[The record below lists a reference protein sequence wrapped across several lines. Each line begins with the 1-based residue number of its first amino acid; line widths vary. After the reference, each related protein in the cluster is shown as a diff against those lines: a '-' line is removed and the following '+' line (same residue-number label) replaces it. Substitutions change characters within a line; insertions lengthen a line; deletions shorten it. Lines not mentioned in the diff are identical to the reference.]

1 MERVEMEREKRSH
14 KSRQMLNLR
23 ETICF
28 FFFSLV
34 FHFLASPFLAFLIYR
49 WSLCLS
55 THLLIRWHE
64 YHILEGF
71 WLWKTFHCSN
81 FKLFESWSNLLSCL
95 RRRFYSIISFDLVMR
110 NLNFRI
116 SEFQSCFSKA
126 SGIWAILQSR
136 GRSWKKS
143 GIFRAQSSLP
153 TSEKFYENSGRKY
166 CHYLMVKRL
175 FGENPNEFD
184 VFGSINRSILVLC
197 CESSDWN
204 VCSM

>member
-1 MERVEMEREKRSH
+1 MERVEMEREKRSR

-71 WLWKTFHCSN
+71 WYWKTFQCSN

-136 GRSWKKS
+136 GRSWKNLVLFGLSHHFQLQKNS
-143 GIFRAQSSLP
+143 TRIQGENIVTIWWSRGCLEKIP
-153 TSEKFYENSGRKY
+153 TSSM
-166 CHYLMVKRL
+166 YLEAL
-175 FGENPNEFD
+175 TGQF
-184 VFGSINRSILVLC
+184 
-197 CESSDWN
+197 
-204 VCSM
+204 

>member
-1 MERVEMEREKRSH
+1 
-14 KSRQMLNLR
+14 MLNLR

-71 WLWKTFHCSN
+71 WFWKTFQCSN
-81 FKLFESWSNLLSCL
+81 FKLLESWSNLLSCL

-136 GRSWKKS
+136 GRSWKKIWYYS
-143 GIFRAQSSLP
+143 GTVITSNFRKILREFREKILSLFDGQ
-153 TSEKFYENSGRKY
+153 EVVWRKSQRVR
-166 CHYLMVKRL
+166 CIWKH
-175 FGENPNEFD
+175 
-184 VFGSINRSILVLC
+184 
-197 CESSDWN
+197 
-204 VCSM
+204 